1 MKAKHLVS
9 FVARED
15 SAIAETV
22 WVPLDYL
29 MPSIAEETGGTTP
42 PRQL

>member
-1 MKAKHLVS
+1 MKTKHLVS

-15 SAIAETV
+15 SAIAEPV

-29 MPSIAEETGGTTP
+29 VPSIAEGTVRP
-42 PRQL
+42 PT